1 MAISDDVL
9 VSNKVQWYYN
19 KSDILG
25 VREVGEGGVSATE
38 ESLTVDEPLT
48 EVEEGCMETEKRRER
63 DNKVSVHGWIRNSK
77 MRSNQNRN
85 TAASCFLYQI
95 IVLALWK

>member
-1 MAISDDVL
+1 M
-9 VSNKVQWYYN
+9 QWYYN

-48 EVEEGCMETEKRRER
+48 EVGRMYGNREKKRER
-63 DNKVSVHGWIRNSK
+63 QQS
-77 MRSNQNRN
+77 
-85 TAASCFLYQI
+85 
-95 IVLALWK
+95 